1 VACINNK
8 LPTKE
13 DLANA
18 GSSFFFVKVVW
29 KSAALADLAQQ
40 KVKKALGCR
49 CEGDKNILDFP
60 DF

>member
-40 KVKKALGCR
+40 KVKKSLGCR
-49 CEGDKNILDFP
+49 CGGDKNILDFP

>member
-40 KVKKALGCR
+40 KVKKHLAAAAR
-49 CEGDKNILDFP
+49 SIKIF
-60 DF
+60 